1 MTAIRT
7 TRNGR
12 VGEIVFS
19 RPEKLNALNNE
30 MLEGLRDGLREFT
43 AAEDISC
50 IVLRGEGRSFS
61 VGYDVSRGPG
71 PKVHNVYADWVNLR
85 EKIQYWREVWEC
97 PKPVIASVHGHCM
110 GGATML
116 AVCADITLIAEDAV
130 VGWPTIPLG
139 GGLLSPVSQWLIGPK
154 RAKELSFI
162 AGSSMSGT
170 EAATLGWANHAVPAG
185 ELAERTAT
193 MAAAIARTP
202 LELLV
207 LKKRAL
213 NRVMDLQG
221 FSETLMFGAEW
232 DAISHAAPELD
243 PILQQLRS
251 DGLKD
256 TIRWFKEGNQ
266 S

>member
-1 MTAIRT
+1 MTFIHVNRT
-7 TRNGR
+7 GR
-12 VGEIVFS
+12 VGELVLN
-19 RPEKLNALNNE
+19 RPDKLNALNGE
-30 MLEGLRDGLREFT
+30 LLEEFRDGLRDLNADEG
-43 AAEDISC
+43 ISC

-61 VGYDVSRGPG
+61 VGYDVSNG
-71 PKVHNVYADWVNLR
+71 PKTTNVYADWANLR
-85 EKIQYWREVWEC
+85 SKIEYWREVWES
-97 PKPVIASVHGHCM
+97 PKPIIASVHGHCM

-116 AVCADITLIAEDAV
+116 AVCADITLIAEDAM

-162 AGSSMSGT
+162 AGSTMSGT
-170 EAATLGWANHAVPAG
+170 EAEALGWANHAVPAD
-185 ELAERTAT
+185 ELADRTAS

-243 PILQQLRS
+243 PILQQMRTN
-251 DGLKD
+251 GLKE
-256 TIRWFKEGNQ
+256 TIRSFKEADA
-266 S
+266 